1 MNVPLMEDGRGVTDE
16 SYDASLLTSGPQGN
30 VGWQVIDGAWK
41 VYLEGDID
49 IPHGWLVVQ
58 TMAKS
63 LMRRHVLSMLGVR
76 RGWGTLDIGTGF
88 GPIPME
94 LATLAPVEAVGVD
107 VDATVLQEADHMRV
121 KVEGP
126 FSSSDSC
133 RRGARRS
140 RGDSFLQETLTT
152 PLPSTGPSTSPPSVL
167 S

>member
-1 MNVPLMEDGRGVTDE
+1 MEDGRGVTDE

-41 VYLEGDID
+41 VYLEGDIG
-49 IPHGWLVVQ
+49 GW
-58 TMAKS
+58 
-63 LMRRHVLSMLGVR
+63 R
-76 RGWGTLDIGTGF
+76 TLDIGTGF

-107 VDATVLQEADHMRV
+107 VDATVVQQADHMRV

-133 RRGARRS
+133 RRGAR
-140 RGDSFLQETLTT
+140 
-152 PLPSTGPSTSPPSVL
+152 
-167 S
+167 